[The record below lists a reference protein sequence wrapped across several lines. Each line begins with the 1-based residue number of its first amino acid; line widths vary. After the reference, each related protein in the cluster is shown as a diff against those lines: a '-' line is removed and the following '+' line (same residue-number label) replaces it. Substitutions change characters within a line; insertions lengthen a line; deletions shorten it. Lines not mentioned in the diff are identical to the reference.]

1 MRRVPFLVILKLAS
15 ITNIKPLID
24 MRVYQTNEIKNIA
37 LLGSAGSG
45 KTTLAES
52 LLFGSGIIKRRGTV
66 EGKNTVSDYFPV
78 EQEYGYSVFST
89 VFHVEWNNKKLNII
103 DCPGS
108 DDFVGGA
115 ITALNVTDQAVILIN
130 GQYGPEV
137 GTQNNFRYTEKLK
150 KPVIFL
156 INQLDSDK
164 CDFDNVINAM
174 HEIYG
179 SKCVQIQYPTQT
191 GPGFN
196 AIIDVLLMKK
206 YSWPAE
212 GGMPIIEDIPEEE
225 MEKAMALH
233 KTLVEAAAENDDTL
247 MEKFFEEETLTEDE
261 MREGIRKGLIT
272 RSIFPVFCVC
282 AAKDM
287 GVRRLMEFLGNVV
300 PFVSEMP
307 KLHNTRG
314 EEITHDSEGPESV
327 YFFKTGMEPH
337 IGEVSYFKVMS
348 GKIKAGDD
356 LVNADRGSRERIGQ
370 IYVCAGAN
378 RIPVDQLNAGDIGCT
393 VKLKDVKTGNT
404 LNGKDCEWKFD
415 FIKYPNSKYSRA
427 IKAVN
432 AADTEKLMA
441 AMLKMRQE
449 DPTWVVEQSK
459 ELKQTIVHGQGEFHL
474 RTLKW
479 RLENN
484 EKIAVKF
491 DEPKIPYRE
500 TITKSAQ
507 ADYRHK
513 KQSGG
518 AGQFGEVHLIVE
530 PYAEGMPD
538 PTTYKLNGQEVKMN
552 IKGREEINLEWGGKL
567 VFINSVVGGAI
578 DTRFMPAI
586 LKGIMER
593 MERGPLTGSYARDV
607 RVIVYDGKMHPVDSN
622 ELSFMLAARNAF
634 AEAFK
639 AAGPKIL
646 EPIYDLEVYVPA
658 DYMGDVMSDLQG
670 RRALIMGM
678 DSEAGYQKLQAKIPL
693 KELNNYSISL
703 SSLTGGRA
711 SFTTKFA
718 SYELV
723 PNEVQQALIKKK
735 EAEWLKNRPP
745 VNSGAGGGDNED
757 PFLKGFNS

>member
-1 MRRVPFLVILKLAS
+1 
-15 ITNIKPLID
+15 

-45 KTTLAES
+45 KTTLAEAM
-52 LLFGSGIIKRRGTV
+52 LYESGLIKRRGSV
-66 EGKNTVSDYFPV
+66 EAKNTVSDYFPV

-89 VFHVEWNNKKLNII
+89 VFNVEWNNKKLNII

-156 INQLDSDK
+156 VNQLDSDK
-164 CDFDNVINAM
+164 CDFDSIISSM
-174 HEIYG
+174 QDIYG
-179 SKCVQIQYPTQT
+179 PKCVQIQYPITT

-196 AIIDVLLMKK
+196 ALIDVLLMKK
-206 YSWPAE
+206 YSWKPE
-212 GGMPIIEDIPEEE
+212 GGAPIIEDIPAEE
-225 MEKAMALH
+225 MDKAMELH
-233 KTLVEAAAENDDTL
+233 KALVEAAAENDETL

-261 MREGIRKGLIT
+261 MREGIRKGLVT

-282 AAKDM
+282 AGKSM
-287 GVRRLMEFLGNVV
+287 GVHRLMEFLGNVV

-307 KLHNTRG
+307 KVHNTRG
-314 EEITHDSEGPESV
+314 EEVAAESAGPESI
-327 YFFKTGMEPH
+327 YFFKTGVEPH

-348 GKIKAGDD
+348 GCVKAGDD
-356 LVNADRGSRERIGQ
+356 LSNADRGSKERIAN

-378 RIPVDQLNAGDIGCT
+378 RQPVDCLNAGDIGCT

-404 LNGKDCEWKFD
+404 LNGKDCDNIFD

-432 AADTEKLMA
+432 EADTEKLMA
-441 AMLKMRQE
+441 ALLKMRQE
-449 DPTWVVEQSK
+449 DPTWVIEQSK

-484 EKIAVKF
+484 EKLQVKF
-491 DEPKIPYRE
+491 VDAKIPYRE
-500 TITKSAQ
+500 TITKAAR

-538 PTTYKLNGQEVKMN
+538 PVMYKFNGQEFKMN
-552 IKGREEINLEWGGKL
+552 IKSKEVVDLEWGGKL

-593 MERGPLTGSYARDV
+593 MEQGPLTGSYARDV
-607 RVIVYDGKMHPVDSN
+607 RVVVYDGKMHPVDSN
-622 ELSFMLAARNAF
+622 ELSFMLAARHAF
-634 AEAFK
+634 SDAFK
-639 AAGPKIL
+639 NAGPKIL

-658 DYMGDVMSDLQG
+658 DFMGDVMSDLQG

-693 KELNNYSISL
+693 KELANYSISL
-703 SSLTGGRA
+703 SSITGGRA

-723 PNEVQQALIKKK
+723 PNDIQQALIQEH
-735 EAEWLKNRPP
+735 EAELADK
-745 VNSGAGGGDNED
+745 DE
-757 PFLKGFNS
+757 

>member
-1 MRRVPFLVILKLAS
+1 
-15 ITNIKPLID
+15 

-37 LLGSAGSG
+37 LLGNDGSG
-45 KTTLAES
+45 KTTLTEA
-52 LLFGSGIIKRRGTV
+52 LLYEAGIIQRRGRITA
-66 EGKNTVSDYFPV
+66 KNTVSDYFPV

-89 VFHVEWNNKKLNII
+89 VYHVEWNNKKLNII

-108 DDFVGGA
+108 DDFVGA
-115 ITALNVTDQAVILIN
+115 AMTALNVTDTAVLLLN

-137 GTQNNFRYTEKLK
+137 GTQNHFRYTEKLK

-156 INQLDSDK
+156 VNQLDSEK
-164 CDFDNVINAM
+164 CDYHSVLERLT
-174 HEIYG
+174 EIYG
-179 SKCVQIQYPTQT
+179 PKVVPVQYPLNE

-196 AIIDVLLMKK
+196 ALIDVLLMKK
-206 YSWPAE
+206 YSWGPD
-212 GGMPIIEDIPEEE
+212 GGAPTIEDIPAEE
-225 MEKAMALH
+225 MERAMEMHKA
-233 KTLVEAAAENDDTL
+233 LVEAAAENDETL

-261 MREGIRKGLIT
+261 MREGIRKGLVT

-282 AAKDM
+282 AGKDM

-300 PFVSEMP
+300 PFVDEMP
-307 KLHNTRG
+307 KVHNTRG
-314 EEITHDSEGPESV
+314 EEITTTIDAPTSL
-327 YFFKTGMEPH
+327 YFFKTGVEPH
-337 IGEVSYFKVMS
+337 IGEVCYFKVMS
-348 GKIKAGDD
+348 GSVKTGDE
-356 LVNADRGSRERIGQ
+356 LTNADRGSKERLGQ

-378 RIPVDQLNAGDIGCT
+378 RQPVDQLNAGDIGCA

-404 LNGKDCEWKFD
+404 LNGKDCENRFD
-415 FIKYPNSKYSRA
+415 FIKYPNSKFSRA

-432 AADTEKLMA
+432 EAETEKMMA
-441 AMLKMRQE
+441 ALLKMRQE

-459 ELKQTIVHGQGEFHL
+459 ELRQILIHGQGEFHL

-479 RLENN
+479 RMENN
-484 EKIAVKF
+484 EKIQIKF
-491 DEPKIPYRE
+491 EEPKIPYRE
-500 TITKSAQ
+500 TLTKAAR

-538 PTTYKLNGQEVKMN
+538 PTVFKFGGQEYRMN
-552 IKGREEINLEWGGKL
+552 IKGKDEIDLEWGGKL

-578 DTRFMPAI
+578 DARFMPAI

-634 AEAFK
+634 SMAFK
-639 AAGPKIL
+639 DAGPKIL

-658 DYMGDVMSDLQG
+658 DFMGDVMSDLQG

-693 KELNNYSISL
+693 KELSNYSIAL
-703 SSLTGGRA
+703 SSITGGRA

-723 PNEVQQALIKKK
+723 PNDIQQQLIK
-735 EAEWLKNRPP
+735 EHETE
-745 VNSGAGGGDNED
+745 SEED
-757 PFLKGFNS
+757 